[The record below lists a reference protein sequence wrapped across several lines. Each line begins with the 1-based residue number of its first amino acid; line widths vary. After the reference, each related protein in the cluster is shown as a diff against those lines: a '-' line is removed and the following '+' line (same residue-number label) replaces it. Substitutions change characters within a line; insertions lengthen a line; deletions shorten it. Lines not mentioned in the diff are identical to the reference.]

1 MINFNCIIAIMREEK
16 KKSNFFS
23 VFGKIL
29 FKVEKE
35 QK

>member
-1 MINFNCIIAIMREEK
+1 MREEK

-35 QK
+35 QKWEDQIVLKC